1 MCCIFAGLVCSA
13 CCALL
18 KPDAEVLSAGFGQ
31 HCDVAFDLFARSVGF
46 LGCCFDVWWALLN
59 VFSYCYYLF
68 VDNYIFFV
76 AEVIMLLVYEA

>member
-18 KPDAEVLSAGFGQ
+18 KPDAEVSAGFGQ

-59 VFSYCYYLF
+59 VFRYCYYLF
-68 VDNYIFFV
+68 VDNYIFS
-76 AEVIMLLVYEA
+76 